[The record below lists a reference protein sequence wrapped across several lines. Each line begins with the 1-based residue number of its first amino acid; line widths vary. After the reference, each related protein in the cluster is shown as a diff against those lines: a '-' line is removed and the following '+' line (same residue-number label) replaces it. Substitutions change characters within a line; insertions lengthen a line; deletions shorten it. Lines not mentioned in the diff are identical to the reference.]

1 MYYDVG
7 GRPEPGSLLESVLM
21 IVANRRQ
28 EAEFLK
34 AMALV
39 KASVKD
45 ESLGDTLK
53 LYSDTVFPY
62 LEGQKKKK
70 EMDAKE
76 ALRQWT
82 AHTALQVKPLH
93 RPSGNRAVVS
103 KLRKGAERL
112 RQSEADRRRKKHW
125 RIE

>member
-34 AMALV
+34 SLALV
-39 KASVKD
+39 KASTKD

-62 LEGQKKKK
+62 LEGQKKRK

-76 ALRQWT
+76 ALKQWT
-82 AHTALQVKPLH
+82 AHRALKVQPLY

-103 KLRKGAERL
+103 KLRRGAERL
-112 RQSEADRRRKKHW
+112 KRSEEERRSKKHW
-125 RIE
+125 RIG